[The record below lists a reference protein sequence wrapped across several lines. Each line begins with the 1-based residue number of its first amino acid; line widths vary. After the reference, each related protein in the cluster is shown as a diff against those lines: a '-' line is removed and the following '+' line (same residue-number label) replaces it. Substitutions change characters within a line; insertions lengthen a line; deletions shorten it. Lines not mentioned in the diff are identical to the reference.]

1 MPYQWQTI
9 IIYAVFHYLINTAET
24 GVKLA
29 VLKLFN
35 CCVKWDMQLFVLA
48 YKLHFR
54 MLVHEH
60 SSSVH
65 W

>member
-1 MPYQWQTI
+1 MHAISMADSHY
-9 IIYAVFHYLINTAET
+9 IYYYLINTAEAR
-24 GVKLA
+24 VKLA
-29 VLKLFN
+29 VLKSFN